1 MTVWIYTMRKTTP
14 ARTVRGMVY
23 EYRYRA
29 VMRTDTRAWEQQE
42 SGLDTYTNKMWEFFK
57 EEERDYPWGK
67 GVLVSTRIGD
77 DSPRGGLVRLQTR
90 ETFSPVWYDCDCQ
103 PGTPVGVL
111 GKEGR
116 RWALVTLEEEYQRV
130 IRGFES
136 FGLTSGTLSERT
148 GQILKSAKSLRNTCF
163 PEINT
168 VEERD
173 AFYAQ
178 FPQYREMFRLAE
190 RGDALSCL
198 GFKENSLA

>member
-1 MTVWIYTMRKTTP
+1 MTIWVYTMRKTTP
-14 ARTVRGMVY
+14 AQTVRGMVY

-29 VMRTDTRAWEQQE
+29 NMRTDPLAWRRQE
-42 SGLDTYTNKMWEFFK
+42 SGLDAYTDKMWEFFK

-77 DSPRGGLVRLQTR
+77 DSPRGGLVHLQTR
-90 ETFSPVWYDCDCQ
+90 ETFSPVWYDCDRQ

-130 IRGFES
+130 IHKCECY
-136 FGLTSGTLSERT
+136 GLTSGTLSERV
-148 GQILKSAKSLRNTCF
+148 GQLLKAAKLLWTRF

-178 FPQYREMFRLAE
+178 FPQYQEMMRLAE
-190 RGDALSCL
+190 RGDSLSCL
-198 GFKENSLA
+198 GFKEAS